1 LALGG
6 YFFYNAGLITTG
18 VLQLA
23 IAIIL
28 TALLFGSKA
37 QWVTVICGELLYL
50 SLGWLAGERDF
61 EVFFTSGLVVGFS
74 LSGIALLQWFSLTL
88 LRTSIKGLRKAEST
102 SRESAEKVRA
112 IFESINDGII
122 ITDPDG
128 MITDLNQAAA
138 NLHQYNNREEL
149 IGTNALK
156 LIAKQ
161 DRHAA
166 RENLQLTLENKNSGF
181 LEYTLVQ
188 KNGQEFIGELNAVL
202 LMDRAGNPAGYVAL
216 TRDITQRKKARE
228 EHEALIVDLQNKNIQ
243 AETIHEI
250 TTIVASTLDQTEAV
264 RRILEQLKYVV
275 RYDSASVWL
284 YKEELAEMVGWVNL
298 SSEAVGRGYYTIS
311 KKEPDYPLIV
321 DENLDYILLDD
332 IQEKYPQFREA
343 SRNNIHSWMAIPLRV
358 HGKLIGFIA
367 LDGYKPGLFTDADAQ
382 LALTFA
388 SQVSIALENARLVSD
403 LKKELAERK
412 QAEQAL
418 KLSEEKFYK
427 AFNTTPVL
435 MTIEDDKNVFI
446 DANEAFLAT
455 FGLKREEAIGH
466 KASDLN
472 IMYDPDDLMALRE
485 KYQEK
490 GFLKDFET
498 RMRRK
503 SGETGVVLLS
513 SDSFYMDGIE
523 HTVTSGLD
531 ITERKRAEE
540 KYRSIYNNSI
550 EGIFQSTED
559 GRFLSVN
566 PAMARIYGY
575 DSPKDMLNR
584 VNDISTQIYVNTEQR
599 KDVRQRLADG
609 ERLVRYE
616 SLEYRKDGST
626 FWSSM
631 TAQAIRDE
639 NGQILYYEGMVE
651 DITPRKQAEAEREK
665 LITELQ
671 SKNEELERFTYT
683 VSHDLK
689 SPLVTINGF
698 LGYLEEDAL
707 TGNIERLKKDV
718 QRIQNAVHKMQRL
731 LNELLELSRIGRM
744 VNTSQTISFNEL
756 VDEAMDL
763 VRGRIKE
770 RGIIVQTQPNLPTV
784 YGDPQRLIEVLQN
797 LIDNAAKYMGNQ
809 SDPQIEIGQHGE
821 EDGKP
826 VFFVKDNG
834 IGIEPRFQER
844 IFGLFNKLDANS
856 EGTGVGLALT
866 KRIVEF
872 HGGRIWVESKGKGK
886 GTNFFFTLP
895 VVPAENE
902 NS

>member
-1 LALGG
+1 
-6 YFFYNAGLITTG
+6 
-18 VLQLA
+18 
-23 IAIIL
+23 
-28 TALLFGSKA
+28 
-37 QWVTVICGELLYL
+37 
-50 SLGWLAGERDF
+50 
-61 EVFFTSGLVVGFS
+61 
-74 LSGIALLQWFSLTL
+74 
-88 LRTSIKGLRKAEST
+88 
-102 SRESAEKVRA
+102 
-112 IFESINDGII
+112 
-122 ITDPDG
+122 
-128 MITDLNQAAA
+128 
-138 NLHQYNNREEL
+138 
-149 IGTNALK
+149 
-156 LIAKQ
+156 
-161 DRHAA
+161 
-166 RENLQLTLENKNSGF
+166 
-181 LEYTLVQ
+181 
-188 KNGQEFIGELNAVL
+188 
-202 LMDRAGNPAGYVAL
+202 
-216 TRDITQRKKARE
+216 
-228 EHEALIVDLQNKNIQ
+228 
-243 AETIHEI
+243 
-250 TTIVASTLDQTEAV
+250 
-264 RRILEQLKYVV
+264 
-275 RYDSASVWL
+275 
-284 YKEELAEMVGWVNL
+284 
-298 SSEAVGRGYYTIS
+298 
-311 KKEPDYPLIV
+311 
-321 DENLDYILLDD
+321 
-332 IQEKYPQFREA
+332 
-343 SRNNIHSWMAIPLRV
+343 
-358 HGKLIGFIA
+358 
-367 LDGYKPGLFTDADAQ
+367 
-382 LALTFA
+382 
-388 SQVSIALENARLVSD
+388 
-403 LKKELAERK
+403 
-412 QAEQAL
+412 
-418 KLSEEKFYK
+418 
-427 AFNTTPVL
+427 
-435 MTIEDDKNVFI
+435 
-446 DANEAFLAT
+446 
-455 FGLKREEAIGH
+455 
-466 KASDLN
+466 
-472 IMYDPDDLMALRE
+472 
-485 KYQEK
+485 
-490 GFLKDFET
+490 
-498 RMRRK
+498 
-503 SGETGVVLLS
+503 
-513 SDSFYMDGIE
+513 
-523 HTVTSGLD
+523 
-531 ITERKRAEE
+531 
-540 KYRSIYNNSI
+540 
-550 EGIFQSTED
+550 
-559 GRFLSVN
+559 
-566 PAMARIYGY
+566 
-575 DSPKDMLNR
+575 
-584 VNDISTQIYVNTEQR
+584 
-599 KDVRQRLADG
+599 
-609 ERLVRYE
+609 
-616 SLEYRKDGST
+616 
-626 FWSSM
+626 M